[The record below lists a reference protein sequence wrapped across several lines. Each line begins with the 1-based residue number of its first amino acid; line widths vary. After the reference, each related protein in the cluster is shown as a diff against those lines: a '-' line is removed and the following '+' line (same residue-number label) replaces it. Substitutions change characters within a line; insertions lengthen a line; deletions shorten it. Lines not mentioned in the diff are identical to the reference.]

1 MSVGPCSSEARF
13 SGRVEAADAAAE
25 DDEDEV
31 EDDEGTDDAAS
42 AVPSSVATS
51 DVGDGDEG
59 ELVECA
65 IKVFKTTLNEFR
77 NRELYIRDDW
87 RFDKRVTH
95 ASTGRLIDVRGE
107 AFRAAEA
114 RADG

>member
-1 MSVGPCSSEARF
+1 M
-13 SGRVEAADAAAE
+13 
-25 DDEDEV
+25 EDE
-31 EDDEGTDDAAS
+31 EGPDDNAS
-42 AVPSSVATS
+42 AVPSSVAPS
-51 DVGDGDEG
+51 DVDDSDEG

-95 ASTGRLIDVRGE
+95 ASTRRLIDVRDE
-107 AFRAAEA
+107 AFIAVEA